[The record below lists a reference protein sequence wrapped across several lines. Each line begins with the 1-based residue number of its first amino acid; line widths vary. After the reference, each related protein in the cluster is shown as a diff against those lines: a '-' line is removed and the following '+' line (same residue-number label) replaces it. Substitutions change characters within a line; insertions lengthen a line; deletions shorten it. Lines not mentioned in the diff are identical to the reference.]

1 MNPTCGEAEKA
12 FPLRGR
18 AGLGWL
24 PMHISMQSERTGKR
38 VLTER
43 VIPVAPLRPT
53 GTSEVIIDDSVIHS
67 KYFYLIFVEE
77 VSSFFIVGLAFFCI
91 MLAAIQ
97 FNGKAG
103 FRAVEITDKAAYDL
117 LPVKFDII
125 VKEKIV
131 PQVSFLLCHFLAKL
145 SGNREK
151 IFTGRGEGAFH
162 GRLLSLGT

>member
-1 MNPTCGEAEKA
+1 LLSLFAQFLYSFFDYFVYRQTDA
-12 FPLRGR
+12 
-18 AGLGWL
+18 
-24 PMHISMQSERTGKR
+24 
-38 VLTER
+38 
-43 VIPVAPLRPT
+43 
-53 GTSEVIIDDSVIHS
+53 SEVIIDDSVIYS

-103 FRAVEITDKAAYDL
+103 FRAVEITDITAYDL